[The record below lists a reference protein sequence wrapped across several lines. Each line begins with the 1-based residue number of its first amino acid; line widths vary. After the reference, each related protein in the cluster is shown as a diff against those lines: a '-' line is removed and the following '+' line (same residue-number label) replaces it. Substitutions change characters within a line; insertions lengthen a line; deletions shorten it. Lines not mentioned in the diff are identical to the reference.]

1 MRNQDFGWKIFFAVS
16 IPLFI
21 IGSIWISIRQIQPIP
36 LQGKIFEQD
45 LKEDW
50 ELTITSEETYE
61 ISIASSDPFLLEGED
76 SYISGDPIKPPL
88 DYDDD
93 VYYYYSNEFN
103 GRTEWLIR
111 DGIGAEMEISA
122 EAPIDGVMQATRS
135 AKTQVFVINFLLAIL
150 LYLPTFL
157 LALMFAMMIDEF

>member
-1 MRNQDFGWKIFFAVS
+1 MEKGWKIFFAVS

>member
-1 MRNQDFGWKIFFAVS
+1 MRNEDLGWKIFFAVS

-21 IGSIWISIRQIQPIP
+21 IGSIWISIREIQPIP

-50 ELTITSEETYE
+50 ELTITSEDTYE

-88 DYDDD
+88 GYDDD

-103 GRTEWLIR
+103 GRTEWMIK
-111 DGIGAEMEISA
+111 DGSGADMEISA
-122 EAPIDGVMQATRS
+122 EAPIDGVLQATQGAR
-135 AKTQVFVINFLLAIL
+135 TGIFVVNFFLAIL
-150 LYLPTFL
+150 LYLPTL
-157 LALMFAMMIDEF
+157 LFAILIAVMLER

>member
-1 MRNQDFGWKIFFAVS
+1 MRNEDLGWKIFFAVS

-21 IGSIWISIRQIQPIP
+21 IGSIWISINEIQPIP

-50 ELTITSEETYE
+50 ELIITSEDTYE

-76 SYISGDPIKPPL
+76 SYISGDSIKPPL
-88 DYDDD
+88 GYDDD
-93 VYYYYSNEFN
+93 IYYYYSNEFN

-111 DGIGAEMEISA
+111 DGSGADMEISA
-122 EAPIDGVMQATRS
+122 EAPIDGVMQTTRS

-150 LYLPTFL
+150 LYLLTL
-157 LALMFAMMIDEF
+157 LFAILIAMLIDEF